1 MIRTGRPGMLG
12 FMGLQRVGHN
22 WPTELN
28 WTEMHTLVAQLI
40 VAEALRFWC
49 WEGLG
54 AGGEGDDRGWDG
66 WMASLTRWMW
76 VWVNSGSWWWTG
88 RPGVLRFT
96 GSKRVGHD
104 WVTELHWTEHVN
116 LWYFS
121 FYFHLTHFYW
131 NKHKWF
137 ETLNHICL
145 VNNES
150 NLCYFPCFSWVMYT
164 LQLPG
169 GSGSK
174 ESACNAGDLA
184 SIPELERSRGGG
196 HNNPLQYSYL
206 ENPIDRGAW

>member
-12 FMGLQRVGHN
+12 FMGLQSQTQLSD
-22 WPTELN
+22 WTELN
-28 WTEMHTLVAQLI
+28 WNAYIGCTVNCCRGFKILM
-40 VAEALRFWC
+40 LR
-49 WEGLG
+49 GI
-54 AGGEGDDRGWDG
+54 GGRRRRGWQRMRWLDG
-66 WMASLTRWMW
+66 ITDRWTW
-76 VWVNSGSWWWTG
+76 VWVNSRSWWWTG
-88 RPGVLRFT
+88 RPGVLRFM

-121 FYFHLTHFYW
+121 FYFHLIHFYW

-150 NLCYFPCFSWVMYT
+150 NLCYFPCFSWVIYT